1 MKEDVYSY
9 DGRIV
14 TTTITVIYTTNC
26 CGEREKREERREKR
40 EKGAEFFSLSLL
52 LSFSGRRTKGRNP
65 PMAPKERTKD
75 PRKKKFASHLSC

>member
-26 CGEREKREERREKR
+26 CGEREREREREKR
-40 EKGAEFFSLSLL
+40 
-52 LSFSGRRTKGRNP
+52 
-65 PMAPKERTKD
+65 PKQ
-75 PRKKKFASHLSC
+75 PNAWPG

>member
-26 CGEREKREERREKR
+26 CGEREREREREKEREREREREREKR
-40 EKGAEFFSLSLL
+40 
-52 LSFSGRRTKGRNP
+52 
-65 PMAPKERTKD
+65 PKQ
-75 PRKKKFASHLSC
+75 PNAWPG

>member
-26 CGEREKREERREKR
+26 CGEREREREREREATETAKCVAGI
-40 EKGAEFFSLSLL
+40 ELGEGNSIFL
-52 LSFSGRRTKGRNP
+52 TKAQAIFP
-65 PMAPKERTKD
+65 SPLFE
-75 PRKKKFASHLSC
+75 HI